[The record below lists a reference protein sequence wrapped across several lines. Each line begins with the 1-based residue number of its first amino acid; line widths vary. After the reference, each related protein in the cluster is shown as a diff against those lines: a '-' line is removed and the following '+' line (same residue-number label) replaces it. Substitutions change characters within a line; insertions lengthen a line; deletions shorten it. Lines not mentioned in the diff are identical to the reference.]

1 MDLGVL
7 YVKCACSD
15 LLLDKDLWINAERI
29 RWAKYFNIP
38 VSKHAPR
45 GFPINTLS
53 IQRVLTSLSL
63 SHPQSV
69 ESAIALFYENYWVHY
84 NEPVK
89 PENTLAI
96 IRTIVGSDEAAQK
109 VIDGAKDEEVKKA
122 LAANTDKAFKDGA
135 FGLPWFAG
143 NISTGV

>member
-1 MDLGVL
+1 M
-7 YVKCACSD
+7 SN
-15 LLLDKDLWINAERI
+15 LLADKDRWINAERM

-45 GFPINTLS
+45 GFPINTLP

-69 ESAIALFYENYWVHY
+69 ESAIALFYENFWVHY
-84 NEPVK
+84 NEPAK

-96 IRTIVGSDEAAQK
+96 IRTIVGSDEEAQK
-109 VIDGAKDEEVKKA
+109 VLDGAKEEDVKKA

-143 NISTGV
+143 KFLRPNLCMKIEFAEYV